1 MEPSTQ
7 STSEA
12 EITPETAP
20 DIKPDAITKA
30 GSEIYIV
37 DDMHPEA
44 TAMAQALYSRS
55 PQSVV
60 NHLKKIK
67 EVGYEKFMD
76 TFYVGYGHKSIGD
89 CGSTTLFAENIS
101 ILGAKAIQDWP
112 LYKGQE
118 ASTRYLDM
126 SKQKVL
132 NPVEDT
138 SLPTYKESDV
148 ELGQKIQQKWMDL
161 YNLALEELIPFLRNK
176 YPIKEGE
183 KDTIYEK
190 AIKVKAFD
198 VARGFLPAG
207 VTTYASWHTDFR
219 QAHDHLKYLEH
230 SPLPEIRDIGASI
243 REALKSNYPSSFSH
257 KSYPEQEEY
266 YDLGST
272 LDFYDRKENAL
283 QAGFSYTSTVD
294 VQGIGKHKDLLEK
307 RPQKTELPI
316 KLAKYGAITFQFPL
330 DFGSFRDIQRHRNG
344 VCEMPLLVTHHGFL
358 PWYLEQLPEALRAKA
373 EQIISEQ
380 IADIEK
386 LSCDVY
392 MKQYYTALGF
402 TVACEVTYSVPQTI
416 YVSELR
422 SNQTVHA
429 TLRVVA
435 QQMAK
440 TLKELI
446 PNIASHADMEAD
458 EWDTKRGTQDI
469 VKKIL

>member
-1 MEPSTQ
+1 MGQ
-7 STSEA
+7 STESNVTSEEA
-12 EITPETAP
+12 LGEIR
-20 DIKPDAITKA
+20 PDAVTKA

-112 LYKGQE
+112 LYRGQE

-132 NPVEDT
+132 NPVEDKT
-138 SLPTYKESDV
+138 LPTYVEKDV
-148 ELGQKIQQKWMDL
+148 EVGRQIQQKWMDF
-161 YNLALEELIPFLRNK
+161 YNKSIEELVPFLKNK
-176 YPIKEGE
+176 YPLREGE
-183 KDTIYEK
+183 KELVWEK

-198 VARGFLPAG
+198 IARGFLPAG
-207 VTTYASWHTDFR
+207 VTTYASWHTDLR

-230 SPLPEIRDIGASI
+230 NPLPEIREISSSI
-243 REALKSNYPSSFSH
+243 RDGLKTKYPSSFSH
-257 KSYPEQEEY
+257 KNYPEQEEY
-266 YDLGST
+266 YALSSY
-272 LDFYDRKENAL
+272 LDFYDRENNAL
-283 QAGFSYTSTVD
+283 TEGFVFDSNID
-294 VQGIGKHKDLLEK
+294 VVGLSIHKDLLEK
-307 RPQKTELPI
+307 RPQKTELPQ
-316 KLAKYGAITFQFPL
+316 KLAKYGTITFKFPL

-358 PWYLEQLPEALRAKA
+358 PWYLEQLPEKLRAEAEALIA
-373 EQIISEQ
+373 EQIKAIDS
-380 IADIEK
+380 
-386 LSCDVY
+386 LSCDKF
-392 MKQYYTALGF
+392 MKQYYVALGF
-402 TVACEVTYSVPQTI
+402 AVACEVNYSLPQTI
-416 YVSELR
+416 YVAELR

-435 QQMAK
+435 QQMAN
-440 TLKELI
+440 TLKKLI
-446 PNIASHADMEAD
+446 PNISLHADMSAD

-469 VKKIL
+469 VKK

>member
-1 MEPSTQ
+1 MNNTNQDTVQ
-7 STSEA
+7 SANTIA
-12 EITPETAP
+12 
-20 DIKPDAITKA
+20 IKPDATTTA

-60 NHLKKIK
+60 NHLQKIK

-101 ILGAKAIQDWP
+101 ILGAKAIQDWQ
-112 LYKGQE
+112 LYRGQE

-132 NPVEDT
+132 NPVEDKT
-138 SLPTYKESDV
+138 LSTYKESDV
-148 ELGQKIQQKWMDL
+148 ELGKKIQQKWMSL
-161 YNLALEELIPFLRNK
+161 YNEALVELIPFLKNK

-183 KDTIYEK
+183 KESIYEK

-198 VARGFLPAG
+198 IARGFLPAG
-207 VTTYASWHTDFR
+207 ITTYASWHTDFR

-230 SPLPEIRDIGASI
+230 SPLPEIRDIGTSI
-243 REALKSNYPSSFSH
+243 RTALKSKYPSSFSH
-257 KSYPEQEEY
+257 KTYDEQEAY
-266 YDLGST
+266 YSLGSA
-272 LDFYDRKENAL
+272 LDFYDRGENAIK
-283 QAGFSYTSTVD
+283 AGFSYISNVD
-294 VQGIGKHKDLLEK
+294 VKGISVHKDLLEK

-316 KLAKYGAITFQFPL
+316 KLAKYGTITFQFPL

-358 PWYLEQLPEALRAKA
+358 PWYLEQLPQDFRAKA
-373 EQIISEQ
+373 EKIIAEQ
-380 IADIEK
+380 ISDIES
-386 LSCDVY
+386 LSCDKY

-402 TVACEVTYSVPQTI
+402 AVACEVTYSVPQTI

-435 QQMAK
+435 QQMARA
-440 TLKELI
+440 LKEIL
-446 PNIASHADMEAD
+446 PNITLHADMEAD

-469 VKKIL
+469 VKKEQK

>member
-12 EITPETAP
+12 EIAPETVL
-20 DIKPDAITKA
+20 DIKPDAVTKA

-101 ILGAKAIQDWP
+101 ILGAKAIQDWQ
-112 LYKGQE
+112 LYRGQE

-161 YNLALEELIPFLRNK
+161 YNLALGELVPFLKNK

-198 VARGFLPAG
+198 IARGFLPAG

-230 SPLPEIRDIGASI
+230 SPLPEIRDIGVSI
-243 REALKSNYPSSFSH
+243 RTALKSKYPSSFSH

-266 YDLGST
+266 YDLGSA

-283 QAGFSYTSTVD
+283 KAGFSYTSTVN
-294 VQGIGKHKDLLEK
+294 VKGISEHKDLLEK

-358 PWYLEQLPEALRAKA
+358 PWYIEQLPEGFRTKA

-380 IADIEK
+380 ITDIES
-386 LSCDVY
+386 LSCDKY
-392 MKQYYTALGF
+392 LKQYYTALGF
-402 TVACEVTYSVPQTI
+402 AVACEVTYSVPQTV

-422 SNQTVHA
+422 ANQTVHA

-440 TLKELI
+440 TLKELL

-469 VKKIL
+469 VKKLL

>member
-1 MEPSTQ
+1 MEQ
-7 STSEA
+7 STESNPT
-12 EITPETAP
+12 I
-20 DIKPDAITKA
+20 DIKPNAVTKA

-112 LYKGQE
+112 LYRGQE

-138 SLPTYKESDV
+138 TLGTFTEKDV
-148 ELGQKIQQKWMDL
+148 AVGQQIQQKWMDF
-161 YNLALEELIPFLRNK
+161 YNRSLEELIPFLKTK
-176 YPIKEGE
+176 YPIREGE
-183 KDTIYEK
+183 KETIYEK

-198 VARGFLPAG
+198 IARGFLPAG

-219 QAHDHLKYLEH
+219 QAHDHIKYLEH

-243 REALKSNYPSSFSH
+243 RDGLKSKYPSSFSH
-257 KSYPEQEEY
+257 KTYPEQEEY
-266 YDLGST
+266 YASSAY

-283 QAGFSYTSTVD
+283 AEGFTFSSNID
-294 VQGIGKHKDLLEK
+294 VASLVSLHKDLLEK
-307 RPQKTELPI
+307 RPQKTELPQ
-316 KLAKYGAITFQFPL
+316 KLAKYGTITFKFPL

-358 PWYLEQLPEALRAKA
+358 PWYLEQLPEGLRKDA
-373 EQIISEQ
+373 ETL
-380 IADIEK
+380 IADQIK
-386 LSCDVY
+386 SIDSLSCDIY
-392 MKQYYTALGF
+392 LKQYYTALGF
-402 TVACEVTYSVPQTI
+402 AVACEVNYSLPQTI
-416 YVSELR
+416 YVAELR
-422 SNQTVHA
+422 SSQTVHA

-435 QQMAK
+435 QQMAN

-446 PNIASHADMEAD
+446 PNINLHADMSAD

-469 VKKIL
+469 VKKSA

>member
-1 MEPSTQ
+1 MEQ
-7 STSEA
+7 STESNVTLG
-12 EITPETAP
+12 EIR
-20 DIKPDAITKA
+20 PDAVTKA

-112 LYKGQE
+112 LYRGQE

-132 NPVEDT
+132 NPVEDKT
-138 SLPTYKESDV
+138 LPTYVEKDV
-148 ELGQKIQQKWMDL
+148 ETGKQIQQKWMDF
-161 YNLALEELIPFLRNK
+161 YNKAIEELVPFLKTK
-176 YPIKEGE
+176 YPLREGE
-183 KDTIYEK
+183 KESVWEK

-198 VARGFLPAG
+198 IARGFLPAG
-207 VTTYASWHTDFR
+207 VTTYASWHTDLR

-243 REALKSNYPSSFSH
+243 REGLKAKYPSSFSH
-257 KSYPEQEEY
+257 KNYPEQEEY
-266 YDLGST
+266 YALSSY
-272 LDFYDRKENAL
+272 LDFYDREKNAL
-283 QAGFSYTSTVD
+283 TEGFTFDSNIDVAGLS
-294 VQGIGKHKDLLEK
+294 IHKDLLEK
-307 RPQKTELPI
+307 RPQKTELPQ
-316 KLAKYGAITFQFPL
+316 KLAKYGTITFKFPL

-344 VCEMPLLVTHHGFL
+344 ICEMPLLVTHHGFL
-358 PWYLEQLPEALRAKA
+358 PWYLEQLPEKLRAEA
-373 EQIISEQ
+373 EALIDEQIKAIDS
-380 IADIEK
+380 
-386 LSCDVY
+386 LSCDKFL
-392 MKQYYTALGF
+392 KQYYVALGF
-402 TVACEVTYSVPQTI
+402 AVACEVNYSLPQTI
-416 YVSELR
+416 YVAELR

-435 QQMAK
+435 QQMAN

-446 PNIASHADMEAD
+446 PNIILHADMSAD

-469 VKKIL
+469 VKK

>member
-1 MEPSTQ
+1 MEQ
-7 STSEA
+7 STESNVTLE
-12 EITPETAP
+12 E
-20 DIKPDAITKA
+20 IKPDAVTKA

-67 EVGYEKFMD
+67 EVGYGKFMD

-112 LYKGQE
+112 LYRGQE

-132 NPVEDT
+132 NPVEDKT
-138 SLPTYKESDV
+138 LPTYVEKDV
-148 ELGQKIQQKWMDL
+148 EVGRQIQQKWMDF
-161 YNLALEELIPFLRNK
+161 YNRSIEELVPFLKTK
-176 YPIKEGE
+176 YPLREGE
-183 KDTIYEK
+183 KESVWEK

-198 VARGFLPAG
+198 IARGFLPAG
-207 VTTYASWHTDFR
+207 VTTYASWHTDLR

-230 SPLPEIRDIGASI
+230 SPLPEIREIGSSI
-243 REALKSNYPSSFSH
+243 RDGLKTKYPSSFSH
-257 KSYPEQEEY
+257 KTYSEQEEY
-266 YDLGST
+266 YALSSY
-272 LDFYDRKENAL
+272 LDFYDRESNAL
-283 QAGFSYTSTVD
+283 TEGFVFNSNIDIEGLS
-294 VQGIGKHKDLLEK
+294 IHKELLEK
-307 RPQKTELPI
+307 RPQKTEIPQ
-316 KLAKYGAITFQFPL
+316 KLAKYGTITFKFPL

-358 PWYLEQLPEALRAKA
+358 PWYLEQLPEKIRAEA
-373 EQIISEQ
+373 ETLITEQIKAIDS
-380 IADIEK
+380 
-386 LSCDVY
+386 LSCDKF
-392 MKQYYTALGF
+392 MKQYYVALGF
-402 TVACEVTYSVPQTI
+402 AVACEVNYSLPQTI
-416 YVSELR
+416 YVAELR

-435 QQMAK
+435 QQMAN

-446 PNIASHADMEAD
+446 PNITLHADMSAD

-469 VKKIL
+469 VKKQ

>member
-1 MEPSTQ
+1 MEQ
-7 STSEA
+7 TSES
-12 EITPETAP
+12 TVSL
-20 DIKPDAITKA
+20 DIKPDATTQA

-67 EVGYEKFMD
+67 EVGYQKFMD

-101 ILGAKAIQDWP
+101 VLGAKAIQDWP
-112 LYKGQE
+112 LYRGQE

-132 NPVEDT
+132 NPVADKTLVMYAEKDT
-138 SLPTYKESDV
+138 EIG
-148 ELGQKIQQKWMDL
+148 GQIQQKWMDF
-161 YNLALEELIPFLRNK
+161 YNRALEELVPFLKKK
-176 YPIKEGE
+176 YPLREGE
-183 KDTIYEK
+183 KESVYEK

-198 VARGFLPAG
+198 IARGFLPAG
-207 VTTYASWHTDFR
+207 VTTYASWHTDLR

-230 SPLPEIRDIGASI
+230 NPLPEVRDIASSV
-243 REALKSNYPSSFSH
+243 RDGLRSKYPSSFSH
-257 KSYPEQEEY
+257 KLYPEQEEY
-266 YDLGST
+266 YAASSY

-283 QAGFSYTSTVD
+283 KEGFTFDSSID
-294 VQGIGKHKDLLEK
+294 VESLVSLHGDLLEK
-307 RPQKTELPI
+307 RPQKTELPQ
-316 KLAKYGAITFQFPL
+316 KLSKYGTITFKFPL

-358 PWYLEQLPEALRAKA
+358 PWYLEQLPEQLRRDAESLIA
-373 EQIISEQ
+373 EQIASI
-380 IADIEK
+380 DI

-392 MKQYYTALGF
+392 MKQYYVAMGF
-402 TVACEVTYSVPQTI
+402 AVACEVNYSLPQTI
-416 YVSELR
+416 YVAELR

-446 PNIASHADMEAD
+446 PNIALHADMGAD

-469 VKKIL
+469 VKKEA

>member
-1 MEPSTQ
+1 MEQ
-7 STSEA
+7 STESNVTLE
-12 EITPETAP
+12 E
-20 DIKPDAITKA
+20 IKPDAVTKA

-67 EVGYEKFMD
+67 EVGYGKFMD

-112 LYKGQE
+112 LYRGQE

-132 NPVEDT
+132 NPVEDKT
-138 SLPTYKESDV
+138 LPTYVEKDV
-148 ELGQKIQQKWMDL
+148 EVGRQIQQKWMDF
-161 YNLALEELIPFLRNK
+161 YNRSIEELVPFLKTK
-176 YPIKEGE
+176 YPLREGE
-183 KDTIYEK
+183 KESVWEK

-198 VARGFLPAG
+198 IARGFLPAG
-207 VTTYASWHTDFR
+207 VTTYASWHTDLR

-230 SPLPEIRDIGASI
+230 SPLPEIREIGSSI
-243 REALKSNYPSSFSH
+243 RDGLKTKYPSSFSH
-257 KSYPEQEEY
+257 KTYSEQEEY
-266 YDLGST
+266 YALSSY
-272 LDFYDRKENAL
+272 LDFYDRESNAL
-283 QAGFSYTSTVD
+283 TEGFVFNSNIDIEGLS
-294 VQGIGKHKDLLEK
+294 IHKELLEK
-307 RPQKTELPI
+307 RPQKTELPQ
-316 KLAKYGAITFQFPL
+316 KLAKYGTITFKFPL

-358 PWYLEQLPEALRAKA
+358 PWYLEQLPEKIRAEA
-373 EQIISEQ
+373 ETLITEQIKAIDS
-380 IADIEK
+380 
-386 LSCDVY
+386 LSCDKF
-392 MKQYYTALGF
+392 MKQYYVALGF
-402 TVACEVTYSVPQTI
+402 AVACEVNYSLPQTI
-416 YVSELR
+416 YVAELR

-435 QQMAK
+435 QQMAN

-446 PNIASHADMEAD
+446 PNITLHADMSAD

-469 VKKIL
+469 VKKQ

>member
-1 MEPSTQ
+1 MEQ
-7 STSEA
+7 STESNVTLG
-12 EITPETAP
+12 EIR
-20 DIKPDAITKA
+20 PDAVTKA

-112 LYKGQE
+112 LYRGQE

-132 NPVEDT
+132 NPVEDKT
-138 SLPTYKESDV
+138 LPTYVEKDV
-148 ELGQKIQQKWMDL
+148 EVGKQIQQKWMDF
-161 YNLALEELIPFLRNK
+161 YNKAIEELVPFLKTK
-176 YPIKEGE
+176 YPLREGE
-183 KDTIYEK
+183 KESVWEK

-198 VARGFLPAG
+198 IARGFLPAG
-207 VTTYASWHTDFR
+207 VTTYASWHTDLR

-230 SPLPEIRDIGASI
+230 NPLPEIQEIGSSI
-243 REALKSNYPSSFSH
+243 REGLKTKYPSSFSH
-257 KSYPEQEEY
+257 KTYPEQEEY
-266 YDLGST
+266 YALSSY
-272 LDFYDRKENAL
+272 LDFYDREENAIT
-283 QAGFSYTSTVD
+283 QGFVFDSNIDVAGLS
-294 VQGIGKHKDLLEK
+294 IHKDLLEK
-307 RPQKTELPI
+307 RPQKTELPQ
-316 KLAKYGAITFQFPL
+316 KLAKYGTITFRFPL

-358 PWYLEQLPEALRAKA
+358 PWYLEQLPEKLRAEAEALIA
-373 EQIISEQ
+373 EQIASIDS
-380 IADIEK
+380 
-386 LSCDVY
+386 LSCDKF
-392 MKQYYTALGF
+392 MKQYYVALGF
-402 TVACEVTYSVPQTI
+402 AVACEVNYSLPQTI
-416 YVSELR
+416 YVAELR

-435 QQMAK
+435 QQMAN

-446 PNIASHADMEAD
+446 PNITLHADMSAD

-469 VKKIL
+469 VKKQ